1 MEWSKEQVEAL
12 LGGGKIPGVAELGVN
27 TTAIGGMEQ
36 AEYIWDVPKLDS
48 LLDIPLDVVEAV
60 PSISTLRTS
69 ISDIF

>member
-1 MEWSKEQVEAL
+1 MC
-12 LGGGKIPGVAELGVN
+12 
-27 TTAIGGMEQ
+27 
-36 AEYIWDVPKLDS
+36 YIWDVPKLDS